1 MEKFLKPLLLL
12 ILVLVSSLK
21 VLAQPPERAP
31 NSCMNLMDKGML
43 APPERPNLPAQELF
57 EVKKINEVIPLDLKP
72 TDSGMVIFNR
82 IADRSFQKIINSDT
96 FKSTPLGAINEKVK
110 EQTKIELS
118 VKPQGDKVAHKL
130 KAQVQPFQQSA
141 TLSYTGYIGVDYS
154 LQPANDTQKIKVE
167 EIIADK
173 RIYYETTQGP
183 LERLQQVGVR
193 WDW

>member
-1 MEKFLKPLLLL
+1 M
-12 ILVLVSSLK
+12 
-21 VLAQPPERAP
+21 
-31 NSCMNLMDKGML
+31 M
-43 APPERPNLPAQELF
+43 APPERPNDPSQSLF
-57 EVKKINEVIPLDLKP
+57 ELKKINEIIPMDLNP
-72 TDSGMVIFNR
+72 NDSGAVIFNR
-82 IADRSFQKIINSDT
+82 IADRSFQKIINSDS

-141 TLSYTGYIGVDYS
+141 TLSYSGYIGVDYS
-154 LQPANDTQKIKVE
+154 FQPANDTQKIKVE
-167 EIIADK
+167 EIIADT
-173 RIYYETTQGP
+173 RVYYETTRGP